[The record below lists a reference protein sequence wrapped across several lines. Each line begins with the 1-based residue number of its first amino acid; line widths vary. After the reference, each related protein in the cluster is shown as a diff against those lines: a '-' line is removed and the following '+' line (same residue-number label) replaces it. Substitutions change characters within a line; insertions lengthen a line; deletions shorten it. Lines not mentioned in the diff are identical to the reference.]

1 MLHCGDAG
9 AKKRSSITTPWIF
22 FVSGEGTLNPVNE
35 RFDKKM
41 QVTTREAITIVLFT
55 VFTWFLGYITGAE
68 VTRIWEKTMVKFD
81 CIFQP
86 APEDSSRV

>member
-1 MLHCGDAG
+1 
-9 AKKRSSITTPWIF
+9 
-22 FVSGEGTLNPVNE
+22 
-35 RFDKKM
+35 M